1 LLFFFITTKKY
12 LLINGWSFILKNNW
26 SKKSANKYVK
36 KYQKLGFS
44 KDLALRV
51 YTTRLLGRNKELVLH
66 GGGNSSVKTSIK
78 DIDGKKYNVLCVKGS
93 GWDMANIEP
102 EGLPAVKLEP
112 LLALKKKKYL
122 SDEGMVSYQKRN
134 LIDISSPNP
143 SVETF
148 LHAFLPFKYVDHTH
162 ADAVLNIT
170 NRPGGLNFCKK
181 IFGNKVNI
189 VPYVM
194 PGFML
199 AKKINEVYLKNPN
212 IDCLILMNHGIFTFA
227 NDAKGAYDLMIKYVS
242 QAERAIKKLKV
253 KKIKQIK
260 KFSTKFNV
268 HEIAPI
274 IRGLLSNNKD
284 QKFVV
289 NYRLNKHL
297 KYFMNGKNVRSYSSK
312 GTATPDHVIRVK
324 PFPLIIT
331 PKKNSSINE
340 FKETAK
346 KAFENYRKKY
356 INYFNINKNKVKE
369 KKVMLDTSPR
379 VVLVQNVGVFTIG
392 KDLNSAKI
400 AGDLT
405 ETNAKVIT
413 SVEESSSYKFIP
425 EKDLFDVEYW
435 SLEQAKIKK
444 AKKLLEGN
452 VVVITGS
459 TGTIGYATYKIF
471 KSYGAETVLLDYNLE
486 RLKDLQSKIKD
497 LCIHCDVRNKKSV
510 KKAFKQI
517 CEKYGGIDILISN
530 AGTATNGA
538 IGEIDDNILR
548 QSFEDNF
555 FSHQNCASEAIK
567 IMKKQNINGC
577 LLFNISKQSVNPGKN
592 FGPYGLPKSALL
604 SLCKQYAVDYG
615 SYGIRSNGVNADR
628 IRSGLMNDKMIRTRA
643 KARSISTDDYMRG
656 NLLLNEVKAEDVAK
670 AFFHLATSKKTT
682 GAVLTVDGG
691 NIAASLR

>member
-1 LLFFFITTKKY
+1 M
-12 LLINGWSFILKNNW
+12 KNNW
-26 SKKSANKYVK
+26 SKSSANKYIK
-36 KYQKLGFS
+36 KYKKLGFS

-66 GGGNSSVKTSIK
+66 GGGNTSVKTTIR
-78 DIDGKKYNVLCVKGS
+78 DIDDKKYNVLCVKGS
-93 GWDMANIEP
+93 GWDMADIEP
-102 EGLPAVKLEP
+102 AGLPAVKLEP

-122 SDEGMVSYQKRN
+122 SDEDMVSFQKRN
-134 LIDISSPNP
+134 LIDVKSPNP

-148 LHAFLPFKYVDHTH
+148 LHAFLPFKFVDHTH
-162 ADAVLNIT
+162 ADAVLNVT

-181 IFGNKVNI
+181 IFGNKVSI
-189 VPYVM
+189 APYVM

-199 AKKINEVYLKNPN
+199 AKKINEIYSKNPGIN
-212 IDCLILMNHGIFTFA
+212 SLILMNHGIFTFG
-227 NDAKGAYDLMIKYVS
+227 NDAKEAYDLMIKYVS

-260 KFSTKFNV
+260 NFSTKFNA

-331 PKKNSSINE
+331 PKKNSSIDD
-340 FKETAK
+340 FKLTAK

-356 INYFNINKNKVKE
+356 VNYFNLNKHKVRE

-392 KDLNSAKI
+392 KDLNAAKI

-405 ETNAKVIT
+405 ETNAKVIA
-413 SVEESSSYKFIP
+413 SVEETSTYKFIP

-444 AKKLLEGN
+444 QKKLLEGN

-459 TGTIGYATYKIF
+459 TGTIGFETYKMF
-471 KSYGAETVLLDYNLE
+471 KSYGAEVILLDYNLE
-486 RLKDLQSKIKD
+486 RLKNLQSKIKD

-510 KKAFKQI
+510 KKAFNQI
-517 CEKYGGIDILISN
+517 CEKYGGVDILISN

-538 IGEIDDNILR
+538 IGEVSDYVLR

-567 IMKKQNINGC
+567 IMKKQNISGC

-643 KARSISTDDYMRG
+643 KARSISADDYMKG

-670 AFFHLATSKKTT
+670 AFFHLAISKKTT

>member
-1 LLFFFITTKKY
+1 
-12 LLINGWSFILKNNW
+12 LKNNW
-26 SKKSANKYVK
+26 SKSSAK
-36 KYQKLGFS
+36 KYIKKYKNIGFS

-66 GGGNSSVKTSIK
+66 GGGNTSVKTTIK

-93 GWDMANIEP
+93 GWDMADIEP

-112 LLALKKKKYL
+112 LIALKNKKYL
-122 SDEGMVSYQKRN
+122 SDEDMVSYQKRN
-134 LIDISSPNP
+134 LINIKAPNP

-148 LHAFLPFKYVDHTH
+148 LHAFLPFKFVDHTH
-162 ADAVLNIT
+162 ADAVLNAT

-181 IFGNKVNI
+181 VFGNKVSI

-199 AKKINEVYLKNPN
+199 AKKINEIYSINPN
-212 IDCLILMNHGIFTFA
+212 INCLILMNHGIFTFA
-227 NDAKGAYDLMIKYVS
+227 DDAKEAYDLMIKYVS
-242 QAERAIKKLKV
+242 QAERAINKLKV

-260 KFSTKFNV
+260 NFSTRFNA

-331 PKKNSSINE
+331 PKKNSSIDE
-340 FKETAK
+340 FKITAK

-356 INYFNINKNKVKE
+356 INYFNVNKNKVKG

-392 KDLNSAKI
+392 KDLNAAKI

-405 ETNAKVIT
+405 ETNAKVIA
-413 SVEESSSYKFIP
+413 SVEETSTYKFIP
-425 EKDLFDVEYW
+425 EKDIFDVEYW
-435 SLEQAKIKK
+435 SLEQAKINKPKK
-444 AKKLLEGN
+444 ILEGN

-459 TGTIGYATYKIF
+459 TGTIGFETYKMF
-471 KSYGAETVLLDYNLE
+471 KSYGAEVVLLDYNLE
-486 RLKDLQSKIKD
+486 RLKDLQSKIKE

-510 KKAFKQI
+510 KKVFNQI

-538 IGEIDDNILR
+538 IGEIDDNVLR

-643 KARSISTDDYMRG
+643 KARSVSTDDYMRE

>member
-1 LLFFFITTKKY
+1 
-12 LLINGWSFILKNNW
+12 LKNNW
-26 SKKSANKYVK
+26 SNNESK
-36 KYQKLGFS
+36 KYIRKYKNLGYS

-51 YTTRLLGRNKELVLH
+51 YTTRLLGRNSELVLH
-66 GGGNSSVKTSIK
+66 GGGNTSVKTSIK
-78 DIDGKKYNVLCVKGS
+78 DIDGKKYDVLCVKGS
-93 GWDMANIEP
+93 GWDMGEIEP
-102 EGLPAVKLEP
+102 EGLPAVKLDP

-122 SDEGMVSYQKRN
+122 SDEDMVNYQKRN
-134 LIDISSPNP
+134 LINIKSPNP

-162 ADAVLNIT
+162 ADAILNVT

-181 IFGNKVNI
+181 IFNNKVSI

-199 AKKINEVYLKNPN
+199 SKKVSDIYSKNPN
-212 IDCLILMNHGIFTFA
+212 INCLILMNHGIFTFS
-227 NDAKGAYDLMIKYVS
+227 NDAKDAYSLMIKYVS
-242 QAERAIKKLKV
+242 QAERSIKKLKV

-260 KFSTKFNV
+260 NYSTKFGA

-274 IRGLLSNNKD
+274 IRGLSSNNND
-284 QKFVV
+284 QKFIV
-289 NYRLNKHL
+289 NYRLNKDL

-331 PKKNSSINE
+331 PKKNSSIND
-340 FKETAK
+340 FKLTAK
-346 KAFENYRKKY
+346 KAFDNYRKKY
-356 INYFNINKNKVKE
+356 IHYFNVNKKKVKD

-379 VVLVQNVGVFTIG
+379 VVFVQNVGMFSIG
-392 KDLNSAKI
+392 KDLNGAKI

-405 ETNAKVIT
+405 DTNAKVIA
-413 SVEESSSYKFIP
+413 SVEETSTYKFIP

-444 AKKLLEGN
+444 QKKLLEGN

-459 TGTIGYATYKIF
+459 TGAIGFATYKMF
-471 KSYGAETVLLDYNLE
+471 KNYGAEVVLLDYNLE
-486 RLKDLQSKIKD
+486 KIKDLQSKVKD

-510 KKAFKQI
+510 KKAFDQI
-517 CEKYGGIDILISN
+517 CEKYGGVDILISN
-530 AGTATNGA
+530 AGTAITGSIA
-538 IGEIDDNILR
+538 EIDDKILR

-567 IMKKQNINGC
+567 IMKKQNTNGC

-628 IRSGLMNDKMIRTRA
+628 IRSGLMTDKMIKARA
-643 KARSISTDDYMRG
+643 KARSVTTTDYMKG
-656 NLLLNEVKAEDVAK
+656 NLLLDEVKAEDVAK
-670 AFFHLATSKKTT
+670 AFFHLAVSKKTT

>member
-1 LLFFFITTKKY
+1 M
-12 LLINGWSFILKNNW
+12 KNNW
-26 SKKSANKYVK
+26 SNSEAKKFVK
-36 KYQKLGFS
+36 KYKKFGFS
-44 KDLALRV
+44 KDVALRV
-51 YTTRLLGRNKELVLH
+51 YTSRLLGKNKELVLH
-66 GGGNSSVKTSIK
+66 GGGNTSVKTKIK
-78 DIDGKKYNVLCVKGS
+78 DIDGNICEVLCVKGS

-102 EGLPAVKLEP
+102 QGLPAVKLEP
-112 LLALKKKKYL
+112 LLAMKKKKYL
-122 SDEGMVSYQKRN
+122 SDEDMVSFQKRN
-134 LIDISSPNP
+134 LIDIKSPNP

-162 ADAVLNIT
+162 SDAILNLT
-170 NRPGGLNFCKK
+170 NRPQGLDFCKK
-181 IFGNKVNI
+181 IFGSKVSV

-199 AKKINEVYLKNPN
+199 AKKINEIYLKNPN
-212 IDCLILMNHGIFTFA
+212 INCLILMNHGIFTFA
-227 NDAKGAYDLMIKYVS
+227 DDCKEAYNLMIQYVS
-242 QAERAIKKLKV
+242 RAEREIKKLKV

-260 KFSTKFNV
+260 KFSTKFSV

-274 IRGLLSNNKD
+274 IRGLLSENKD

-289 NYRLNKHL
+289 NYRSNKNL
-297 KYFMNGKNVRSYSSK
+297 EYFINGKNIRSYSSK

-331 PKKNSSINE
+331 PKKNSSIEE
-340 FKETAK
+340 FKIMAEK
-346 KAFENYRKKY
+346 SFKNYRKKY
-356 INYFNINKNKVKE
+356 THYFNVNKKKVKG

-379 VVLVQNVGVFTIG
+379 VVLIQNIGMFSVG
-392 KDLNSAKI
+392 KDLNGAKI

-405 ETNAKVIT
+405 ETNAKVIG
-413 SVEESSSYKFIP
+413 SVEETSTYKFIP

-435 SLEQAKIKK
+435 SLEQAKIKRK
-444 AKKLLEGN
+444 KKLLEGN
-452 VVVITGS
+452 IVVITGS
-459 TGTIGYATYKIF
+459 TGTIGFETYKMF
-471 KSYGAETVLLDYNLE
+471 KSYGAEVVLLDNNLK
-486 RLKDLQSKIKD
+486 RLKEVKSKIND
-497 LCIHCDVRNKKSV
+497 LCIYCDVTNKKSV
-510 KKAFKQI
+510 KNAFKQI
-517 CEKYGGIDILISN
+517 CEKFGGIDILVSN
-530 AGTATNGA
+530 AGIAPSGS
-538 IGEIDDNILR
+538 IGEVSENILR
-548 QSFEDNF
+548 KSFEVNF
-555 FSHQNCASEAIK
+555 FSHQNCASEAVK

-615 SYGIRSNGVNADR
+615 SYGIRSNGINADR
-628 IRSGLMNDKMIRTRA
+628 IKSGLMTDQMIKNRA
-643 KARSISTDDYMRG
+643 KARSVSTDNYMKG

>member
-1 LLFFFITTKKY
+1 M
-12 LLINGWSFILKNNW
+12 KNDW
-26 SKKSANKYVK
+26 SKKIANNYVK
-36 KYQKLGFS
+36 RYKKLGFS
-44 KDLALRV
+44 SDLALRV

-66 GGGNSSVKTSIK
+66 GGGNTSVKTTVK
-78 DIDGKKYNVLCVKGS
+78 DLDGKKYSVLCVKGS
-93 GWDMANIEP
+93 GWDMADIEP
-102 EGLPAVKLEP
+102 AGLPAVKLEP
-112 LLALKKKKYL
+112 LLALKNKKYL
-122 SDEGMVSYQKRN
+122 SDEDMVTYQKRN
-134 LIDISSPNP
+134 LIDIKSPNP

-162 ADAVLNIT
+162 ADAVLNVT

-181 IFGNKVNI
+181 VFGDKVNI

-199 AKKINEVYLKNPN
+199 AKKINEIYSKNPN
-212 IDCLILMNHGIFTFA
+212 INGLILMNHGIFTFA
-227 NDAKGAYDLMIKYVS
+227 DNCKEAYDLMIKYVS
-242 QAERAIKKLKV
+242 KAERAVKKLKSR
-253 KKIKQIK
+253 KIKQIK
-260 KFSTKFNV
+260 KFSTRFNP

-274 IRGLLSNNKD
+274 IRGLLSEDKD
-284 QKFVV
+284 EKFVI
-289 NYRLNKHL
+289 NYRLNNHL
-297 KYFMNGKNVRSYSSK
+297 KYFINGKNVRSYSSK

-331 PKKNSSINE
+331 PRKNSSIEE
-340 FKETAK
+340 FKTIAK

-356 INYFNINKNKVKE
+356 ISYFNVNKKKVKG

-379 VVLVQNVGVFTIG
+379 VVLVQNVGMFSVG
-392 KDLNSAKI
+392 KDLNAARI

-405 ETNAKVIT
+405 ETNARVIS
-413 SVEESSSYKFIP
+413 SVEETSTYKFIP

-435 SLEQAKIKK
+435 SLEQAKIKRK
-444 AKKLLEGN
+444 KKLLQGN

-459 TGTIGYATYKIF
+459 TGTIGFETYKMF
-471 KSYGAETVLLDYNLE
+471 KSYGAEVVLLDYDLK
-486 RLKDLQSKIKD
+486 RLNEVQSKIND
-497 LCIHCDVRNKKSV
+497 LCIHCDVTNKRSV
-510 KKAFKQI
+510 KNAFKKI
-517 CEKYGGIDILISN
+517 CEKFGGIDILISN
-530 AGTATNGA
+530 AGTAPGGA
-538 IGEIDDNILR
+538 IGDVSDEVLR
-548 QSFEDNF
+548 KSFEINF
-555 FSHQNCASEAIK
+555 FSHQNCASEAIR

-628 IRSGLMNDKMIRTRA
+628 IKSGLMTSKTIKTRA
-643 KARSISTDDYMRG
+643 RARSVSTDDYMRG

-670 AFFHLATSKKTT
+670 AFFHLAVSKKTT

>member
-1 LLFFFITTKKY
+1 
-12 LLINGWSFILKNNW
+12 LKNNW
-26 SKKSANKYVK
+26 SKSFANKYIK
-36 KYQKLGFS
+36 KYKKLGFS

-66 GGGNSSVKTSIK
+66 GGGNTSVKTAIK

-93 GWDMANIEP
+93 GWDMADIEP
-102 EGLPAVKLEP
+102 AGLPAVKLEP
-112 LLALKKKKYL
+112 LLSLKKKKYL
-122 SDEGMVSYQKRN
+122 SDEDMVSFQKRN
-134 LIDISSPNP
+134 LINVKSPNP

-148 LHAFLPFKYVDHTH
+148 LHAFLPFKFVDHTH
-162 ADAVLNIT
+162 ADAVLNVT

-181 IFGNKVNI
+181 VFGSKVSV

-199 AKKINEVYLKNPN
+199 AKKIKEIYSENPN
-212 IDCLILMNHGIFTFA
+212 INCLILMNHGIFTFA
-227 NDAKGAYDLMIKYVS
+227 DKAKEAYDLMIKYVS
-242 QAERAIKKLKV
+242 QAERAVKKLKV

-260 KFSTKFNV
+260 NFSTKFNAY
-268 HEIAPI
+268 EIAPI

-297 KYFMNGKNVRSYSSK
+297 KYFMNGKNVRSYSSR

-324 PFPLIIT
+324 PFPLIVT
-331 PKKNSSINE
+331 PKKNSSIDE
-340 FKETAK
+340 FKVTAK

-356 INYFNINKNKVKE
+356 INYFNVNKNKVKG

-379 VVLVQNVGVFTIG
+379 VVLVQNVGVFTVG

-405 ETNAKVIT
+405 ETNAKVIA
-413 SVEESSSYKFIP
+413 SVEETSTYKFIP
-425 EKDLFDVEYW
+425 EKDFFDVEYW

-444 AKKLLEGN
+444 QKKLLEGN

-459 TGTIGYATYKIF
+459 TGTIGFETYKMF
-471 KSYGAETVLLDYNLE
+471 KSYGAEVVLLDYNLE
-486 RLKDLQSKIKD
+486 RLKNLQTKIRD

-510 KKAFKQI
+510 KKAFNQI

-530 AGTATNGA
+530 AGTAINGT
-538 IGEIDDNILR
+538 IGEVSDSILR

-555 FSHQNCASEAIK
+555 FSHQNCASEAVK

-628 IRSGLMNDKMIRTRA
+628 IRSGLMNDKMIKTRA

>member
-1 LLFFFITTKKY
+1 M
-12 LLINGWSFILKNNW
+12 KNNW
-26 SKKSANKYVK
+26 TDSEAKKFKK
-36 KYQKLGFS
+36 KYKNLGFS
-44 KDLALRV
+44 KDVALRV
-51 YTTRLLGRNKELVLH
+51 YTSRLLGKNKKLVLH
-66 GGGNSSVKTSIK
+66 GGGNTSVKTRIK
-78 DIDGKKYNVLCVKGS
+78 DIDGKKYEVLCVKGS
-93 GWDMANIEP
+93 GWDMADIEP

-112 LLALKKKKYL
+112 LLVMKKKKYL
-122 SDEGMVSYQKRN
+122 SDEDMVSFQKRN
-134 LIDISSPNP
+134 LINIKSPNP

-162 ADAVLNIT
+162 SDAILNLT

-181 IFGNKVNI
+181 IFGNKVSI
-189 VPYVM
+189 VPYIM

-199 AKKINEVYLKNPN
+199 AKKIDDIYSKNPN
-212 IDCLILMNHGIFTFA
+212 INCLILMNHGIFTFN
-227 NDAKGAYDLMIKYVS
+227 NDAKEAYSLMIKYVS
-242 QAERAIKKLKV
+242 KAERAIKKFKV

-260 KFSTKFNV
+260 NFSTKFDA
-268 HEIAPI
+268 HEIAPV
-274 IRGLLSNNKD
+274 IRGLLSKNKD

-289 NYRLNKHL
+289 NYRLNKYL

-331 PKKNSSINE
+331 PKKNSSIDE
-340 FKETAK
+340 FKTTAK

-356 INYFNINKNKVKE
+356 TNYFNVNKKKVKE

-400 AGDLT
+400 VGDLT
-405 ETNAKVIT
+405 ETNAKVIA
-413 SVEESSSYKFIP
+413 SVEETSSYKFIS

-444 AKKLLEGN
+444 QKKLLEGN

-459 TGTIGYATYKIF
+459 TGTIGFETYKMF
-471 KSYGAETVLLDYNLE
+471 KSYGAEVVLLDYNLK

-510 KKAFKQI
+510 KKTFNQI

-628 IRSGLMNDKMIRTRA
+628 IRSGLMNEKMIKTRA
-643 KARSISTDDYMRG
+643 KARSISADDYMKG

-682 GAVLTVDGG
+682 GAILTVDGG

>member
-1 LLFFFITTKKY
+1 M
-12 LLINGWSFILKNNW
+12 KNNW
-26 SKKSANKYVK
+26 SNSDSK
-36 KYQKLGFS
+36 KYIRKYKNLGYS

-51 YTTRLLGRNKELVLH
+51 YTTRLLGRNSELVLH
-66 GGGNSSVKTSIK
+66 GGGNTSVKTSIK
-78 DIDGKKYNVLCVKGS
+78 DIDGKKYEVLCVKGS
-93 GWDMANIEP
+93 GWNMGEIEP
-102 EGLPAVKLEP
+102 EGLPAVKLDP
-112 LLALKKKKYL
+112 LLSLKKKKYL
-122 SDEGMVSYQKRN
+122 SDQDMVSYQKRN
-134 LIDISSPNP
+134 LINIKSPNP

-162 ADAVLNIT
+162 ADAILKVT

-181 IFGNKVNI
+181 IFGNKVAI

-199 AKKINEVYLKNPN
+199 SKKVNEIYSKNPKIN
-212 IDCLILMNHGIFTFA
+212 CLILMNHGIFTFS
-227 NDAKGAYDLMIKYVS
+227 NDAKEAYSLMIKYVS
-242 QAERAIKKLKV
+242 QSEKAIKKLKV

-260 KFSTKFNV
+260 NYSTKFKA

-274 IRGLLSNNKD
+274 IRGLSSSNND
-284 QKFVV
+284 QKFIV
-289 NYRLNKHL
+289 NYRINKNL

-331 PKKNSSINE
+331 PKKNSSIND
-340 FKETAK
+340 FKITAK
-346 KAFENYRKKY
+346 KAFSNYRKKY
-356 INYFNINKNKVKE
+356 INYFNTNKNKVKG

-379 VVLVQNVGVFTIG
+379 VVFVQNVGMFSIG
-392 KDLNSAKI
+392 KDLNGAKI
-400 AGDLT
+400 AGDLAN
-405 ETNAKVIT
+405 TNAKVIS
-413 SVEESSSYKFIP
+413 SVEETSSYKFIP
-425 EKDLFDVEYW
+425 EKDFFDVEYW

-459 TGTIGYATYKIF
+459 TGAIGFETYKIF
-471 KSYGAETVLLDYNLE
+471 KSYGAEVVLLDYNLQ
-486 RLKDLQSKIKD
+486 RIKNLQSKVKE
-497 LCIHCDVRNKKSV
+497 LCIHCDVRNKKNV
-510 KKAFKQI
+510 KKAFDQI
-517 CEKYGGIDILISN
+517 CEKYGGVDILISN
-530 AGTATNGA
+530 AGTAVSGSIA
-538 IGEIDDNILR
+538 EVDDKILR

-555 FSHQNCASEAIK
+555 FSHQNCASETIK
-567 IMKKQNINGC
+567 IMKKQNTGGC

-628 IRSGLMNDKMIRTRA
+628 IRSGLMTDKMIKSRA
-643 KARSISTDDYMRG
+643 KARRVSTDNYMRG
-656 NLLLNEVKAEDVAK
+656 NLLLNEVKTEDVAK
-670 AFFHLATSKKTT
+670 AFFHLAISKKTT
-682 GAVLTVDGG
+682 GAILTVDGG

>member
-1 LLFFFITTKKY
+1 LV
-12 LLINGWSFILKNNW
+12 LKNNW
-26 SKKSANKYVK
+26 SEKIAKKYIKKYV
-36 KYQKLGFS
+36 KLGFS
-44 KDLALRV
+44 EDLALRV
-51 YTTRLLGRNKELVLH
+51 YTTRLLGKNKELVLH
-66 GGGNSSVKTSIK
+66 GGGNTSVKTTIR

-93 GWDMANIEP
+93 GWDMADIEP
-102 EGLPAVKLEP
+102 AGLPAVKLEP
-112 LLALKKKKYL
+112 LLSLKNKKYL
-122 SDEGMVSYQKRN
+122 SDEDMVSYQKKN
-134 LIDISSPNP
+134 LIDIKSPNP

-170 NRPGGLNFCKK
+170 NRPNGLKLCKK
-181 IFGNKVNI
+181 IFGNKVSV

-199 AKKINEVYLKNPN
+199 AKKIYEIYSKNPN
-212 IDCLILMNHGIFTFA
+212 INCLILMNHGIFTFA
-227 NDAKGAYDLMIKYVS
+227 NDCMESYNLMIQYVS
-242 QAERAIKKLKV
+242 KAERAVKKLKS

-260 KFSTKFNV
+260 KFPIKFSV

-274 IRGLLSNNKD
+274 IRGFLSEDKD

-297 KYFMNGKNVRSYSSK
+297 KYFINGKNVRSYSSK

-331 PKKNSSINE
+331 PKENSSIEE
-340 FKETAK
+340 FKTTTK
-346 KAFENYRKKY
+346 KAFERYRKKY
-356 INYFNINKNKVKE
+356 IRYFNVNKKKVKGE
-369 KKVMLDTSPR
+369 KVMLDTSPR
-379 VVLVQNVGVFTIG
+379 VVLVQNVGMFSVG
-392 KDLNSAKI
+392 KDLNAAII

-405 ETNAKVIT
+405 ETNAKVIG
-413 SVEESSSYKFIP
+413 SVEETSTYKFIP

-435 SLEQAKIKK
+435 SLEQAKIKRK
-444 AKKLLEGN
+444 KKLLEGN

-459 TGTIGYATYKIF
+459 TGTIGFETYKMF
-471 KSYGAETVLLDYNLE
+471 KNYGAEVILLDNNLE
-486 RLKDLQSKIKD
+486 RLTEIQSKIDD
-497 LCIHCDVRNKKSV
+497 LCIHCDVTNKKSV
-510 KKAFKQI
+510 RNAFKQI
-517 CEKYGGIDILISN
+517 CEKFGGVDILVSN
-530 AGTATNGA
+530 AGMAPGGS
-538 IGEIDDNILR
+538 IGEVSDEILR
-548 QSFEDNF
+548 KSFEINF
-555 FSHQNCASEAIK
+555 FAHQNCAAEATK

-628 IRSGLMNDKMIRTRA
+628 IRSGLMTDKMIKTRA
-643 KARSISTDDYMRG
+643 KARSVTADDYMKG

-670 AFFHLATSKKTT
+670 AFFHLAVSKKTT

>member
-1 LLFFFITTKKY
+1 M
-12 LLINGWSFILKNNW
+12 KNNW
-26 SKKSANKYVK
+26 SKKIANKYIK
-36 KYQKLGFS
+36 KYKNLGFS

-66 GGGNSSVKTSIK
+66 GGGNTSVKTKIK

-93 GWDMANIEP
+93 GWDMADIEP
-102 EGLPAVKLEP
+102 AGLPAVKLEP
-112 LLALKKKKYL
+112 LLSMKKKKYL
-122 SDEGMVSYQKRN
+122 SDENMVSFQKKN
-134 LIDISSPNP
+134 LIDIKSPNP

-148 LHAFLPFKYVDHTH
+148 LHAFLPFKFVDHTH
-162 ADAVLNIT
+162 ADAVLNVT

-181 IFGNKVNI
+181 VFGNKVSV

-199 AKKINEVYLKNPN
+199 AKRIDEIYSKNTDIN
-212 IDCLILMNHGIFTFA
+212 CLILMNHGIFTFA
-227 NDAKGAYDLMIKYVS
+227 NDAKEAYDLMIKYVS
-242 QAERAIKKLKV
+242 RAERAVKKLKI

-260 KFSTKFNV
+260 KSFPKFNV
-268 HEIAPI
+268 HEIVPI
-274 IRGLLSNNKD
+274 IRGLLSENKD

-297 KYFMNGKNVRSYSSK
+297 KYFINGKNVRSYSAK

-331 PKKNSSINE
+331 PKKNSSIEE
-340 FKETAK
+340 FRKTAK

-356 INYFNINKNKVKE
+356 IQYFNLNVKKVKE

-379 VVLVQNVGVFTIG
+379 VILVQNVGMFSVG
-392 KDLNSAKI
+392 KDLGAARI

-405 ETNAKVIT
+405 ETNAKVIS
-413 SVEESSSYKFIP
+413 SVEETSSYKFIP

-444 AKKLLEGN
+444 QKKLLEGN
-452 VVVITGS
+452 VVVVTGS
-459 TGTIGYATYKIF
+459 TGTIGFETYKMF
-471 KSYGAETVLLDYNLE
+471 KSYGAEVVLLDYDLE
-486 RLKDLQSKIKD
+486 RLKEVQSKIKD
-497 LCIHCDVRNKKSV
+497 LCIYCDVTNKKSV
-510 KKAFKQI
+510 KNAFKQI
-517 CEKYGGIDILISN
+517 CEKFGGIDILVSN
-530 AGTATNGA
+530 AGIAPRGS
-538 IGEIDDNILR
+538 IGDVSDDVLR
-548 QSFEDNF
+548 KSFEVNF
-555 FSHQNCASEAIK
+555 FSHQNCASEAVK

-577 LLFNISKQSVNPGKN
+577 LLFNISKQAVNPGKN

-628 IRSGLMNDKMIRTRA
+628 IKSGLMTDKMIKTRA
-643 KARSISTDDYMRG
+643 KARSVSTNDYMKG

-670 AFFHLATSKKTT
+670 AFFHLAISKKTT

>member
-1 LLFFFITTKKY
+1 MKNDWSNNEAKK
-12 LLINGWSFILKNNW
+12 F
-26 SKKSANKYVK
+26 VK
-36 KYQKLGFS
+36 KYKKIGFS
-44 KDLALRV
+44 KDMALRV
-51 YTTRLLGRNKELVLH
+51 YTSRLLGKNKKLVLH
-66 GGGNSSVKTSIK
+66 GGGNTSVKTRIK
-78 DIDGKKYNVLCVKGS
+78 DIDGKKYEVLCVKGS
-93 GWDMANIEP
+93 GWDMADIEP

-112 LLALKKKKYL
+112 LLTMKKKKYL
-122 SDEGMVSYQKRN
+122 SDEDMVSFQKRN
-134 LIDISSPNP
+134 LINIKSPNP

-162 ADAVLNIT
+162 SDAILNLT

-181 IFGNKVNI
+181 IFENKVSI

-199 AKKINEVYLKNPN
+199 AKKINEIYSKNPN
-212 IDCLILMNHGIFTFA
+212 INCLILMNHGIFTFD
-227 NDAKGAYDLMIKYVS
+227 NGAKEAYSLMIKYVS
-242 QAERAIKKLKV
+242 QAERAIRKLKV

-260 KFSTKFNV
+260 NFSTKFDV
-268 HEIAPI
+268 HEIAPV
-274 IRGLLSNNKD
+274 IRGLLSKNKD
-284 QKFVV
+284 QKFII

-297 KYFMNGKNVRSYSSK
+297 KYFMNGKDVRSYSSK

-331 PKKNSSINE
+331 PKKNSSIDE
-340 FKETAK
+340 FKTTAK

-356 INYFNINKNKVKE
+356 IKYFNINKNKAKE

-379 VVLVQNVGVFTIG
+379 VVLVQNVGMFSVG

-405 ETNAKVIT
+405 ETNAKVIV
-413 SVEESSSYKFIP
+413 SVEETSTYKFIP

-435 SLEQAKIKK
+435 SLEQAKIKRK
-444 AKKLLEGN
+444 KKLLEGN

-459 TGTIGYATYKIF
+459 TGTIGFETYKMF
-471 KSYGAETVLLDYNLE
+471 KSYGAEVVLLDYNLD
-486 RLKDLQSKIKD
+486 RLKNLQSKIKE
-497 LCIHCDVRNKKSV
+497 LCIHCDVRNKRSV
-510 KKAFKQI
+510 KNAFNQI

-538 IGEIDDNILR
+538 IGEVDDSILR

-555 FSHQNCASEAIK
+555 FSHQNCASEAVK

-592 FGPYGLPKSALL
+592 FGPYGLPKSTLL

-628 IRSGLMNDKMIRTRA
+628 IRSGLMTDKMIKTRA
-643 KARSISTDDYMRG
+643 KARSISTDAYMRG

>member
-1 LLFFFITTKKY
+1 M
-12 LLINGWSFILKNNW
+12 KNNW
-26 SKKSANKYVK
+26 SNKESK
-36 KYQKLGFS
+36 KYIKKYKKLGYS

-51 YTTRLLGRNKELVLH
+51 YTTRLLGKNNELVLH
-66 GGGNSSVKTSIK
+66 GGGNTSVKTSIK
-78 DIDGKKYNVLCVKGS
+78 DIDGKKYDVLCVKGS
-93 GWDMANIEP
+93 GWDMAEIEP
-102 EGLPAVKLEP
+102 EGLPAVKLDP
-112 LLALKKKKYL
+112 LLSLKNKKYL
-122 SDEGMVSYQKRN
+122 SDEDMVNYQKRN
-134 LIDISSPNP
+134 LINIKSPNP

-162 ADAVLNIT
+162 ADAILNVT

-181 IFGNKVNI
+181 IFESKVSI

-199 AKKINEVYLKNPN
+199 SKKVSEIYSKNPN
-212 IDCLILMNHGIFTFA
+212 INCLILMNHGIFTFSD
-227 NDAKGAYDLMIKYVS
+227 DAKEAYNLMIKYVS

-260 KFSTKFNV
+260 NFSTKFSA

-274 IRGLLSNNKD
+274 IRGLSSNNEN
-284 QKFVV
+284 QKFIV

-297 KYFMNGKNVRSYSSK
+297 KYFMNGKNIRSYSSK

-331 PKKNSSINE
+331 PKKNSSIND
-340 FKETAK
+340 FKFLAK
-346 KAFENYRKKY
+346 KAFKNYRKKY
-356 INYFNINKNKVKE
+356 INYFNTNKKKVSG

-379 VVLVQNVGVFTIG
+379 VVFVQNIGMFSIG
-392 KDLNSAKI
+392 KDLKGAKI

-405 ETNAKVIT
+405 DTNAKVIA
-413 SVEESSSYKFIP
+413 SVEETSTYKFIS

-444 AKKLLEGN
+444 QKKLLEGN

-459 TGTIGYATYKIF
+459 AGAIGFKTYKVF
-471 KSYGAETVLLDYNLE
+471 KSYGAEVVLLDYNLE
-486 RLKDLQSKIKD
+486 RIKNLQSKVKD

-510 KKAFKQI
+510 KKAFDQI
-517 CEKYGGIDILISN
+517 CTKYGGIDILISN
-530 AGTATNGA
+530 AGTAIVGSIA
-538 IGEIDDNILR
+538 EVDDKILR

-567 IMKKQNINGC
+567 IMKKQNTNGC

-628 IRSGLMNDKMIRTRA
+628 IRSGLMTDKMIKNRA
-643 KARSISTDDYMRG
+643 KARSLSTDEYMKG
-656 NLLLNEVKAEDVAK
+656 NLLLDEVKAEDVAK
-670 AFFHLATSKKTT
+670 AFFHLAVSKKTT